1 MPVLDASTQL
11 LLDLYENAPCGFHS
25 LDGQGNFVL
34 INDTEL
40 HWLGY
45 RREEVVGR
53 MRLSDVLTPE
63 SRRIFDQNFP
73 RFKAAGVLRDLELE
87 FVRKDGTLFP
97 ALVSATAVR
106 DPNGKVVMS
115 RSVVYD
121 LTDRKWA
128 DTRFRSVL
136 EAAPDAM
143 LICNCRGEIILT
155 NPQVEQV
162 FGYSRADL
170 LGRSLDLL
178 LPERLRS
185 VHSQHLQR
193 FFSHAQTRPM
203 GIGMELTGL
212 RKDGSEIPV
221 EISLSPLQAED
232 GLQALAAVR
241 DVSERRHAEENL
253 RKSEVRYRLLFENSM
268 DGVLLTSPDGR
279 VLDANPSACSILGR
293 TREQIIAAGREGL
306 IDVSDPALARLI
318 EERKQ
323 TGKAHGELTARHFDG
338 TLFPMEIS
346 SAVFRDV
353 EGKEFTCMILR
364 DISPRKSAEA
374 ERERLISELQNALAQ
389 VKVLSGLL
397 PICASCKKIR
407 DEEGQWAPVEKY
419 IRERAD
425 VSFTHGICPECAR
438 RLYPEFCKK

>member
-1 MPVLDASTQL
+1 MPVQDASTQL

-25 LDGQGNFVL
+25 LDARGIFVL

-40 HWLGY
+40 KWLGY

-53 MRLSDVLTPE
+53 MQLADVLTPE
-63 SRRIFDQNFP
+63 SRRLFDQNFP

-128 DTRFRSVL
+128 DTRFRCVL

-143 LICNCRGEIILT
+143 LVCNRQGEVILT
-155 NPQVEQV
+155 NAQVEKV
-162 FGYSRADL
+162 FGHSRADL

-185 VHSQHLQR
+185 VHAQHLQS
-193 FFSHAQTRPM
+193 FFSRAQTRPM

-212 RKDGSEIPV
+212 RKDGTEIPV

-241 DVSERRHAEENL
+241 DVTERRRAEENL
-253 RKSEVRYRLLFENSM
+253 RRSEARYRLLFENSM

-306 IDVSDPALARLI
+306 IDVSDPAIARLI
-318 EERKQ
+318 EERKR

-353 EGKEFTCMILR
+353 EGNEFTCMILR
-364 DISPRKSAEA
+364 DITPRKRAQA
-374 ERERLISELQNALAQ
+374 EREQLIGELQNALAQ

-407 DEEGQWAPVEKY
+407 DEKGQWAPVEKY